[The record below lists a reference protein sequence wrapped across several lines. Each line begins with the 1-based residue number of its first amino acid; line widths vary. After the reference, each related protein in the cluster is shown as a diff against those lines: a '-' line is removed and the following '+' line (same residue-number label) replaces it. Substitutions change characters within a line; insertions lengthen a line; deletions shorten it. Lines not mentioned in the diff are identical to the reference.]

1 MDISAQYD
9 TICAY
14 PIKLGAY
21 QSPTAGVSAANE
33 MALTEWLLDQTM
45 RTGDPLVLGLI
56 YLIGLVS
63 AEIKLQYEYDRREDF
78 VAYAEMYIGP

>member
-1 MDISAQYD
+1 
-9 TICAY
+9 
-14 PIKLGAY
+14 
-21 QSPTAGVSAANE
+21 
-33 MALTEWLLDQTM
+33 MALTEWSLDPTM

-63 AEIKLQYEYDRREDF
+63 AEIKLQYEYDRKGDF